1 MLFSHSFSV
10 RSAFKRGG
18 VCVRKQKHNC
28 IWCYDFRCRWLV
40 PLCFTLMLSRQPDL
54 FGALLFSADH
64 CTRKNTKNILNR
76 QSACQH
82 VTNNPNFTP
91 FHPWRKESH
100 YPAQSSYPVPT
111 LSGHPTPSHRHS
123 NRISTFDWDGVRG
136 ARLPLPYLP
145 RLTRRRTET
154 TSQGAWS
161 SFRVLWSLH
170 LASTSE

>member
-1 MLFSHSFSV
+1 MIFAADDQYPSASLLRCLANRTSSAHSCPPPTIV
-10 RSAFKRGG
+10 HAKI
-18 VCVRKQKHNC
+18 Q
-28 IWCYDFRCRWLV
+28 
-40 PLCFTLMLSRQPDL
+40 
-54 FGALLFSADH
+54 
-64 CTRKNTKNILNR
+64 KNILNR

-100 YPAQSSYPVPT
+100 CPAQSSYPIPT

-123 NRISTFDWDGVRG
+123 NRISTLDWDGVRG